1 MSAELT
7 FVSLPQT
14 IVDVLRSLANFWTL
28 GIVVIAF
35 AVLAWFV
42 YSVFLRKLLRV
53 RRIANLR
60 LRRMLEE
67 RETDASGAPPRD

>member
-7 FVSLPQT
+7 LSRT
-14 IVDVLRSLANFWTL
+14 ILDILRSLANFWTL
-28 GIVVIAF
+28 GTVLLAF

-42 YSVFLRKLLRV
+42 YTAFLRKLLRV

-60 LRRMLEE
+60 LRRLLEE
-67 RETDASGAPPRD
+67 RDTNGLDTPFK